1 MQTTMLPPTMGG
13 RLVVLPLVSW
23 YIRGVGPPFGAATGR
38 CRLTSP
44 EGGALGPLLDCKLF
58 FGDTELYVCKLALEL
73 YLAQLDA
80 VVRAL
85 MGSSRGPHLL
95 YNPLQCLYR
104 HIDILH

>member
-1 MQTTMLPPTMGG
+1 MLPPTMGG

-44 EGGALGPLLDCKLF
+44 EDGALGPLLDCKLF

-85 MGSSRGPHLL
+85 MGSLRGLHQI
-95 YNPLQCLYR
+95 LQAKPV
-104 HIDILH
+104 